1 MPPLEERERVLA
13 AHARGRLLVGQ
24 PPRRSPDDELGLL
37 THGLGDGAFAAAAAA
52 AVAVG
57 DVEQR
62 RFGLKEDVLRERLHR
77 RGVLRGVLGQ
87 AHVQVQRVRRGRGGG
102 GGALRLGGAEGRRE
116 LVA

>member
-37 THGLGDGAFAAAAAA
+37 THGLGDGAVAAAAA

-62 RFGLKEDVLRERLHR
+62 RLGLKEDVLRERLHR

-87 AHVQVQRVRRGRGGG
+87 AHVQVQRVRRGRGC